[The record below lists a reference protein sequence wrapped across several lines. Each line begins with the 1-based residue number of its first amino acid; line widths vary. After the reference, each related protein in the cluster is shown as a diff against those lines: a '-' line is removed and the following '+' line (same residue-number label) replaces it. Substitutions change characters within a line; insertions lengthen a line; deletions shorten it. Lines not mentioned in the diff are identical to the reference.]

1 MAYSHQLTTSIF
13 NKLSCDGRC
22 DEIRFSS
29 SKRRDREFVMWAD
42 LRRWGFRARVIETKF
57 PADTCVSTVGLC
69 NANFARS

>member
-1 MAYSHQLTTSIF
+1 MPYSHRLTTFIF
-13 NKLSCDGRC
+13 NKLRCDRRC
-22 DEIRFSS
+22 DELCFAS

-42 LRRWGFRARVIETKF
+42 LRRLGFRARVIETKY